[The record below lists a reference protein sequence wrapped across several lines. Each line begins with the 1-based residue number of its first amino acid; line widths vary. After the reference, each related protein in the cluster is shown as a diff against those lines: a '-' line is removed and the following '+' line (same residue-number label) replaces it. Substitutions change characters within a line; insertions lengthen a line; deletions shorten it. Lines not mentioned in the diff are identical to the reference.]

1 MAKYSPEH
9 FVLVHGH
16 TLSSSY
22 DKRPSLR
29 PTARKVI
36 LLPVSLLFLCVEIG
50 KQTILNW
57 LVARILHIQSS
68 PNFSVNTIL
77 CFTFIPKYWS
87 FAIFSPSLFAICIN
101 VLSSIL
107 VTVNELKFSYMYIL
121 FIYSVPLVLDLST
134 LYYTKPLHFEHSE
147 SLHEVIW
154 GSSICQKYP
163 FHIT

>member
-9 FVLVHGH
+9 CVHVHGR
-16 TLSSSY
+16 TLSSVS

-36 LLPVSLLFLCVEIG
+36 LLPVSLPLRVETG

-57 LVARILHIQSS
+57 LVARILHIQS
-68 PNFSVNTIL
+68 PLNFSVNIIL
-77 CFTFIPKYWS
+77 CVTFIPKYWS
-87 FAIFSPSLFAICIN
+87 FAIFSPSLLAICIN

-107 VTVNELKFSYMYIL
+107 VTVNENKFSYMYIL
-121 FIYSVPLVLDLST
+121 FIYSAPFVLDLST

-147 SLHEVIW
+147 SLHEAI
-154 GSSICQKYP
+154 
-163 FHIT
+163 